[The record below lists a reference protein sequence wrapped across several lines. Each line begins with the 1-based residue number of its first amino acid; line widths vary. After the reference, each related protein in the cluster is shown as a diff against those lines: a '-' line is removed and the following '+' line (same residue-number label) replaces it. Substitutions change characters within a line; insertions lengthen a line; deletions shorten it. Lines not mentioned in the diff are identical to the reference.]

1 MEMDASMS
9 MSMYTIAK
17 ICRFFFVLS
26 LLFVVVVVVFCGVL
40 LTSSSFGWKRK
51 RNQ

>member
-26 LLFVVVVVVFCGVL
+26 LLFVVVVVVVVF
-40 LTSSSFGWKRK
+40 
-51 RNQ
+51 